1 MTMATISR
9 IRARSLRINPRTE
22 WTILELRCSDGIVGY
37 GEASVNG
44 MSAALAAHAA
54 QVGARLEGAPAQPNA
69 VQMLAG
75 DRSGGLVQRAI
86 VSAAEQ
92 ALWDA
97 TGKRLGVPVT
107 TLMGGAVR
115 ERVPVYANI
124 NRRTRE
130 RTPEGFAASAKLAL
144 AAGHR
149 FVKLAPFDGVGEG
162 AKLDEERLV
171 AAGLE
176 RVAAVCE
183 AVGEE
188 ARVLVDCH
196 WRLDEGAAVRVLEF
210 AAHHGLFW
218 VECPVPEHAGNASL
232 LTRLKGHASRL
243 GVRLA
248 GMEKGLGLADFRPV
262 IEAGHYDVLM
272 PDVKY
277 DGGFDATRAIAALAE
292 TAGIDIALHN
302 PSGPVCHAA
311 SIALSATLANC
322 LILETQFD
330 ESPHFAALVGEEGT
344 GAVHEGT
351 VAISDR
357 PGLGISLNAD
367 LMDELDIA

>member
-1 MTMATISR
+1 MTMATITR

-22 WTILELRCSDGIVGY
+22 WTILELRCSDGVVGY

-44 MSAALAAHAA
+44 MAAALAAHAA
-54 QVGARLEGAPAQPNA
+54 LVGARLERMPAQPNT
-69 VQMLAG
+69 VQIFEA

-86 VSAAEQ
+86 ISATEQ

-97 TGKRLGVPVT
+97 AGKRLGVPVT
-107 TLMGGAVR
+107 TLLGGAVR

-130 RTPEGFAASAKLAL
+130 RTPDGFAASAKLAL

-162 AKLDEERLV
+162 AKLDEETRV
-171 AAGLE
+171 TSGME
-176 RVAAVCE
+176 RIEAVCD

-196 WRLDEGAAVRVLEF
+196 WRLDEGSAVRVLDF
-210 AAHHGLFW
+210 AARHRLFW
-218 VECPVPEHAGNASL
+218 VECPVPEHPANASL
-232 LTRLKGHASRL
+232 LARLKCHASRL

-248 GMEKGLGLADFRPV
+248 GMEKGLGLADFRPA

-277 DGGFDATRAIAALAE
+277 DGGLDATRAIAALAA

-330 ESPHFAALVGEEGT
+330 ESPHFAALVGGEIA

-351 VAISDR
+351 VAVSER
-357 PGLGISLNAD
+357 PGLGISLDAD